1 MTTNTTTATEVRFTA
16 KRAARWN
23 NLTHRWVTIS
33 QETARELIAL
43 GAVELKKGQWI

>member
-1 MTTNTTTATEVRFTA
+1 MNSNHVAEVRFTA
-16 KRAARWN
+16 KRACIWKNQRWI
-23 NLTHRWVTIS
+23 TIS